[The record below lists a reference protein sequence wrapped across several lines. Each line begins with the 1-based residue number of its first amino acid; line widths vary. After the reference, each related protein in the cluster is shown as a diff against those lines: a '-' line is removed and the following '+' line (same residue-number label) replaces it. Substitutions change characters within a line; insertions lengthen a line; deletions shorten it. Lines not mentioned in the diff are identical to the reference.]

1 VQGVATA
8 SFLAYL
14 SSLCASQFTATQYA
28 LLTSLAVVASHVI
41 GGFSGYLVDAVG
53 FQNFYTLALLCAL
66 PAMSL
71 MLLIVKRFPGET

>member
-1 VQGVATA
+1 
-8 SFLAYL
+8 
-14 SSLCASQFTATQYA
+14 
-28 LLTSLAVVASHVI
+28 VVASHVI